1 MVTTARLD
9 NLPLAANARLCQGS
23 HHYGR
28 LFPLLDG
35 GQWWYEDKAEP
46 GYRNRG
52 MRLCHG
58 CLAQLLDAE
67 IPGAHFFLL
76 EPPQWAAA

>member
-1 MVTTARLD
+1 M
-9 NLPLAANARLCQGS
+9 
-23 HHYGR
+23 
-28 LFPLLDG
+28 DG

-58 CLAQLLDAE
+58 CLAQVLDAE
-67 IPGAHFFLL
+67 IPGAHFYLL